1 MRWISSL
8 KRARLAICVLL
19 VHLIPLFFLPKLE
32 TPKKIAKPIV
42 VHTLYKE
49 RVVKAPVKQSAPPAK
64 RKPQKKKADSKE
76 VEKIF
81 AKIERAS
88 KKKAPKAAMIESAVP
103 SLALSSSQE
112 KICLDNLFD
121 YLQSIIELPKK
132 GSIKLSFLIDS
143 SRHVTSLKIE
153 EGAEIENIEYLNNL
167 LIGLLIPKELAVPLE
182 RVSLTLHGVE
192 N

>member
-1 MRWISSL
+1 L

-19 VHLIPLFFLPKLE
+19 AHLIPLFFLPKLE
-32 TPKKIAKPIV
+32 APKKIPKPIV

-49 RVVKAPVKQSAPPAK
+49 RVVKAPIKQPQSPVK
-64 RKPQKKKADSKE
+64 RKPQKKKTNTKE

-88 KKKAPKAAMIESAVP
+88 KNKAPKTAMIESAVP
-103 SLALSSSQE
+103 SLTLSSSQE

-153 EGAEIENIEYLNNL
+153 EGAEIENVEYLNNL
-167 LIGLLIPKELAVPLE
+167 LAGLLIPKELAVPLE